1 MKKLWLAG
9 IILITGRLFAWTAVY
24 GGADDDWGFA
34 GCELRDGNYAFT
46 GYTSSF
52 GRGGTDIFWLKTD
65 RYGNELDF
73 KTFGCEFEDTATL
86 IVPTSDG
93 GCVILGRT
101 RCPADDS
108 GWVNLCLIKLDA
120 NGDSLWAINYQRIG
134 IDEEAFIAETSD
146 RGFVIGC
153 NHYDPFDT
161 VDTVMHDTV
170 WSGIPLKFRILR
182 TDSCGEQLWDRY
194 YMSRYFVLKGFS
206 IAETPAGNFFVTG
219 SRNTSIPS
227 YKPADVWVMKIDQ
240 EGNSIWSITF
250 GGEVI
255 DEGYSVQA
263 MYDTCCIITGRTQS
277 FGSGGMDLWL
287 LKVAEFRYEEY
298 FLVNTDW
305 TKCFG
310 GISNEE
316 GKSVIFLDD
325 GGFAIG
331 GCTDSYGAGRSD
343 FWLIRTDSTGKKL
356 WDRTYGGEGKDIC
369 EDMRRT
375 SDGGFLLTG
384 YSSSF
389 GSGDKDIWVVKVDSL
404 GMSVG
409 EEPDEPVRT
418 DWHAVNSIGSEI
430 RFIYNNSGKGF
441 HANVYDALGR
451 KIDELHACES
461 SGQITWG
468 KGIPSGVYFIRTES
482 AASAST
488 HRVILLE

>member
-1 MKKLWLAG
+1 MIA
-9 IILITGRLFAWTAVY
+9 GRLFAWTAVY

-46 GYTSSF
+46 GYTESF

-65 RYGNELDF
+65 RYGKELDF

-86 IVPTSDG
+86 MVPTSDG
-93 GCVILGRT
+93 GCVIYGHT
-101 RCPADDS
+101 RCPADDA
-108 GWVNLCLIKLDA
+108 GLPTLCLIKLDQ
-120 NGDSLWAINYQRIG
+120 NGDSIWGQNFSFPG
-134 IDEEAFIAETSD
+134 IDIETCIIETSD
-146 RGFVIGC
+146 RGLVIGS
-153 NHYDPFDT
+153 NNIDT
-161 VDTVMHDTV
+161 TDT
-170 WSGIPLKFRILR
+170 IFPYKFRIIK
-182 TDSCGEQLWDRY
+182 TDSCGNLLSDNDSVC
-194 YMSRYFVLKGFS
+194 SRYAILKGYS

-219 SRNTSIPS
+219 SSNIPYP

-240 EGNSIWSITF
+240 EGNHIWSITF

-255 DEGYSVQA
+255 DEGLSVQA

-331 GCTDSYGAGRSD
+331 GCTDSYGAGRAD

-356 WDRTYGGEGKDIC
+356 WDRTYGGEKNDIC

-418 DWHAVNSIGSEI
+418 DWHAVNSVGSEI
-430 RFIYNNSGKGF
+430 RFIYNNPGKGF
-441 HANVYDALGR
+441 HAGVFDALGR

-468 KGIPSGVYFIRTES
+468 KGIPSGVYFIRIES

-488 HRVILLE
+488 HRVILLD